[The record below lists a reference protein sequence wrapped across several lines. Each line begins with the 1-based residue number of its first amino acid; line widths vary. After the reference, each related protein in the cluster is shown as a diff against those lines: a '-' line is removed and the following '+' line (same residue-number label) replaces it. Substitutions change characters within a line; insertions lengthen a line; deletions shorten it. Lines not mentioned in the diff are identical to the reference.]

1 MIFQLNDNDVVFPDP
16 SLAETDGLLAIG
28 GDLST
33 ARLLNAYHNG
43 IFPWYAEGDPICWYA
58 PPERCVIFPQD
69 IHISKSMKKIL
80 AQNKFQIKIDTCFE
94 EVISQC
100 KNISRKGEH
109 GTWINDEM
117 EKAYI
122 ALHKQGFA
130 HSIEAWYN
138 NELAGGMYGLNING
152 VFCGESMFSKI
163 DDASKSVM
171 IWICTHLDFRLL
183 DCQIPNPHLLRMG
196 ARMIDRKEYL
206 DILHAP
212 KYQK

>member
-16 SLAETDGLLAIG
+16 FLAEADGLLAIG
-28 GDLST
+28 GDLSS
-33 ARLLNAYHNG
+33 ARLMNAYHNG

-58 PPERCVIFPQD
+58 PPERCVIFPQH

-80 AQNKFQIKIDTCFE
+80 AKNKFQIKMDTDFE
-94 EVISQC
+94 EVIRQC
-100 KNISRKGEH
+100 KTILRKGEH
-109 GTWINDEM
+109 GTWINSDM

-122 ALHKQGFA
+122 ALYKQGFA

-138 NELAGGMYGLNING
+138 NELVGGMYGLNING

-163 DDASKSVM
+163 DDASKIVM
-171 IWICTHLDFRLL
+171 IWICSKSDFRLL
-183 DCQIPNPHLLRMG
+183 DCQIPNPHLLMMG
-196 ARMIDRKEYL
+196 AKMISQKEYL

-212 KYQK
+212 KD